1 MINKNNKNRKQLGI
15 NGRWKKTTTKTQR
28 SYYSLCGRDHCVV
41 RPCVHT
47 GPRRHKMAA
56 GMVWFG
62 SRYICRQK
70 PVLAGPVAARLIQ
83 HLLVHNTHPVNR
95 SAIQFFLYFTVD
107 NWYKI
112 NAFFVKLAT
121 GRRSRKIFVY
131 FEFTSQRGVLTV
143 VLLNWF

>member
-1 MINKNNKNRKQLGI
+1 
-15 NGRWKKTTTKTQR
+15 
-28 SYYSLCGRDHCVV
+28 
-41 RPCVHT
+41 
-47 GPRRHKMAA
+47 MAA

-112 NAFFVKLAT
+112 NAFF
-121 GRRSRKIFVY
+121 
-131 FEFTSQRGVLTV
+131 
-143 VLLNWF
+143 LLNLLQVGGAERYLYILNLHPKGVY